1 MPAPTILYR
10 AAAGRLLSIAE
21 NDANLLEIATSL
33 GQGVPE
39 TTKGDIGVNNGTTNV
54 RLPVGAT
61 NGHVLKV
68 NSAAETGLEYGA
80 DSGVALRTE
89 LVTDSLTTG
98 AAIIPNAA
106 QHVNGIAVMRT
117 LAVVSGRS
125 IWRKY
130 HTTAGDGGHVQF
142 RGITGAAP
150 GTYVDNNG
158 TIVVPT
164 GGDGS
169 AAWVAVYSGAVNVKW
184 FHATGDGSTDDTTA
198 LQAALT
204 ASTDV
209 YIPMGRYI
217 VSSTLTAQK
226 GSQIRGAG
234 AESTL
239 LQRTANY
246 GDTLKIGTTTPGEG
260 ALNCHVSGIWF
271 YKPQTY
277 VAGTTTTIT
286 NPVTA
291 GSAHLNITVASRATV
306 EDCWFTNMPYGV
318 TWYGSSLGK
327 VKGCNFTGIW
337 DPNIAGLQEGIAA
350 IWFKAA
356 GSYNVLM
363 AVDDCHVAG
372 GYGSAARNVVIGT
385 ATLNFSESIGQRYGI
400 LVDSTEGLT
409 VHDSYIGGQSSYGI
423 YLNKPAGAIMGNIKI
438 TENFF
443 DPAIHSS
450 IYVSTE
456 TDAIDGIIINDNGF
470 NGQNAGLHAVY
481 VNNPG
486 ALISCISLEMT
497 GNFVEN
503 YCKTEVV
510 LLGVTGAIVN
520 ANRFASYNYALG
532 GAADGLYAS
541 GVYVGGDSTMVD
553 TGNNVYGGG
562 VNNLSP
568 VNNCQYGIYWSTY
581 TKGSS
586 YNERTV
592 GLGVGGGAVVYNNIQ
607 ALPPGRAQFQADS
620 EIYAIGL
627 SYNAARAQAA
637 QSAFLGATDSAT
649 PDAVI
654 SNSAG
659 SRILTC
665 KNSRAIGL
673 DSYVAGTL
681 VTNAIGDVSAA
692 SPLAIAA
699 AATTSAGQISYG
711 ATTATTVGAA
721 GGASAL
727 PATPTGYIIVNIAGT
742 NFKLPYYAN

>member
-1 MPAPTILYR
+1 MPAPVITTR
-10 AAAGRLLSIAE
+10 IANGAMLNITQ
-21 NDANLLEIATSL
+21 NDTNLTNLATSI

-54 RLPVGAT
+54 RFPV
-61 NGHVLKV
+61 
-68 NSAAETGLEYGA
+68 TGVDGRELIE
-80 DSGVALRTE
+80 DSLQAVGMRWGTGSGTQLRTD
-89 LVTDSLTTG
+89 LATDSLTTG
-98 AAIIPNAA
+98 AALVANTA
-106 QHVNGIAVMRT
+106 QHVNGIAQLRLLT
-117 LAVVSGRS
+117 IISGKS
-125 IWRKY
+125 VWRKY
-130 HTTAGDGGHVQF
+130 HTTAGDGGHVGF
-142 RGITGAAP
+142 RGVTGATL

-158 TIVVPT
+158 TIVIPA

-169 AAWVAVYSGAVNVKW
+169 AAWVAVYSGAVNVQW
-184 FHATGDGSTDDTTA
+184 FGTVFSPTPCTTA
-198 LQAALT
+198 MQAALT
-204 ASTDV
+204 ASKDV
-209 YIPMGRYI
+209 YCPQGRY
-217 VSSTLTAQK
+217 TLDGVLTGQPGAQ
-226 GSQIRGAG
+226 IIGAG
-234 AESTL
+234 AESTIWE
-239 LQRTANY
+239 RTANY
-246 GDTLKIGTTTPGEG
+246 GDTLKIGTTAAGQG
-260 ALNCHVSGIWF
+260 ALNCRVSGIWF

-306 EDCWFTNMPYGV
+306 EDCWFTGMPYGV

-327 VKGCNFTGIW
+327 VRGCNFTGLW
-337 DPNIAGLQEGIAA
+337 DPNIAGLQEAIAA

-372 GYGSAARNVVIGT
+372 GYGSANRNVVIGT
-385 ATLNFSESIGQRYGI
+385 ATLNFSESVGQRYGI
-400 LVDSTEGLT
+400 LVDSAEGLT

-423 YLNKPAGAIMGNIKI
+423 FLNKPAGAIMGNIKI

-450 IYVSTE
+450 IFIATE

-532 GAADGLYAS
+532 GAADGMYAA
-541 GVYVGGDSTMVD
+541 GVYVGGDATMVD
-553 TGNNVYGGG
+553 TSGNVYGGG

-592 GLGVGGGAVVYNNIQ
+592 GLGVGGGAVVFNNIQ
-607 ALPPGRAQFQADS
+607 ALPPGRAQFQANG

-637 QSAFLGATDSAT
+637 QSAFLGATDSTT

-665 KNSRAIGL
+665 KNNRTIGL
-673 DSYVAGTL
+673 DGYVAGTL
-681 VTNAIGDVSAA
+681 KTNATGDVVAGQ
-692 SPLAIAA
+692 PLAVGVAD
-699 AATTSAGQISYG
+699 TVSAGQISYG

-742 NFKLPYYAN
+742 AQKVPYYANA